1 MRRTTWCVITL
12 CGLFVPAVLQAQTG
26 VTGEQPAFLPP
37 PPPSI
42 ALPASGSSDAPL
54 LSNEPIP
61 AALPPAPVS
70 GALPPVSTLPGVAAP
85 PAEAGPTPPSMPPSP
100 VSFQPP
106 ATAFMPPPVS
116 PVASLPP
123 ADAAAQP
130 PAMAPEPASGMPLP
144 PPPPPPAITGG
155 FAPTPSMPPMPFA
168 VSATPGTAAPAA
180 AAQTLTPDQTGIV
193 RKLTRGFA
201 ALRSLADDPRSNE
214 ALTRILDNG
223 RTGAKLLGLAAFPV
237 MPRFEARADETVVRD
252 RSYGAWEY
260 RKFGAFQTRLDG
272 RILPVAGHVHAD
284 LNFTARGRSGVS
296 VRGAMTAGG
305 PIDGA
310 LTVEGR
316 DAWGRPWKLAFQM
329 SGLILRDDGLPS
341 GGSLAV
347 SGSDPSG
354 RSNAVQL
361 AFPVAETGSQADAK
375 EKRRPS
381 RRGRRY

>member
-1 MRRTTWCVITL
+1 MRRITGCVIML
-12 CGLFVPAVLQAQTG
+12 CGFLAPAALQAQAV
-26 VTGEQPAFLPP
+26 VTGEQPPLLPPP

-70 GALPPVSTLPGVAAP
+70 GALPPASTLPGVSAL
-85 PAEAGPTPPSMPPSP
+85 PAEAAPAQPPVPPSP

-106 ATAFMPPPVS
+106 ATALMPPPVS
-116 PVASLPP
+116 PVASMPPADTAALPP
-123 ADAAAQP
+123 A
-130 PAMAPEPASGMPLP
+130 MTPEPAAGMPLP
-144 PPPPPPAITGG
+144 PPPSMPTG
-155 FAPTPSMPPMPFA
+155 FTPSPTSTPMPLT
-168 VSATPGTAAPAA
+168 VAAPPGMAA
-180 AAQTLTPDQTGIV
+180 PSTARPALTPEQAGIV

-201 ALRSLADDPRSNE
+201 ALRSLADEPRSNE
-214 ALTRILDNG
+214 ALTRILETG
-223 RTGAKLLGLAAFPV
+223 RIGAKLLGLAAFPV
-237 MPRFEARADETVVRD
+237 MPRFEARADESVLRD

-260 RKFGAFQTRLDG
+260 RKYGAFQTRLDG
-272 RILPVAGHVHAD
+272 RVLPVAGHVHAD
-284 LNFTARGRSGVS
+284 LSFSARGRSGVTL
-296 VRGAMTAGG
+296 RGAMTAGG
-305 PIDGA
+305 PIDGNLA
-310 LTVEGR
+310 IEGR
-316 DAWGRPWKLAFQM
+316 DAWGRPWKLAFQI

-354 RSNAVQL
+354 RSNSVQL
-361 AFPVAETGSQADAK
+361 AFPAAETAPAEDGK